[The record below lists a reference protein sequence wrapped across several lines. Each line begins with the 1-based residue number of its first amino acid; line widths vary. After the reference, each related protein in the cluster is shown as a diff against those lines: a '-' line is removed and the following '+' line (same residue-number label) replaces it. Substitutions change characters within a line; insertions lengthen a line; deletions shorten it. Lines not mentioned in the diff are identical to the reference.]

1 MVLGTI
7 FRQWR
12 RCSVDRGTYYVLESE
27 DLADLIVFELGR
39 VATGVLNEYFASA
52 QARVA
57 LCLEYAALDP
67 PC

>member
-39 VATGVLNEYFASA
+39 VTTVLNEYFASA
-52 QARVA
+52 YACVA